1 MGKAERL
8 ETKIKRLR
16 RIEASYRNEIRRAEA
31 AMSDTA
37 VDRDKAKRKYER
49 VRAKFNYKIEVLAG
63 KVRDL
68 TTKRAQLVK

>member
-8 ETKIKRLR
+8 EAKIKRFR

-31 AMSDTA
+31 AMSEDT
-37 VDRDKAKRKYER
+37 VDSEKARHKYDR
-49 VRAKFNYKIEVLAG
+49 ARAKFNYKIEVLAE
-63 KVRDL
+63 KIRDL